1 MKTRYLF
8 LVLILVCIISC
19 FYLLTRGSSFFVK
32 DIVTTVSD
40 TQILTGTTITKSQIV
55 STKKENTVTTTGPV
69 VTTQPFNISDCL
81 YDNPYEGWIYST
93 AGVLKVYKAPDD
105 KSEVTGK
112 IYNQNIVSAIGE
124 TNYYNIISYNDSI
137 GFIKK
142 EDFGIKG
149 RRKNTILQKMDNVY
163 FSDISKD
170 NLALIGSSTTTS
182 PSFSANRNN
191 NLKVSAKATS
201 IVVRAGCVFSFNQTT
216 GPRTTN
222 SGYLTASTLDSSGN
236 KSSGVGG
243 GVCQT
248 ASTIHVAILDAISNG
263 FPLEDIESNLHSA
276 PVSYLSNRDYEAM
289 VNWGWSDFRFK
300 NNSNSDIVLEVSAK
314 DSTVNVSIYEIQL

>member
-1 MKTRYLF
+1 MKMRYLF
-8 LVLILVCIISC
+8 LVLILACISLC
-19 FYLLTRGSSFFVK
+19 FYLLAHDTSFFNK
-32 DIVTTVSD
+32 GVTVTVSE
-40 TQILTGTTITKSQIV
+40 TQKVTDATTESTAF
-55 STKKENTVTTTGPV
+55 STKKENTVTTAKSIG
-69 VTTQPFNISDCL
+69 TTKPFNISDYL
-81 YDNPYEGWIYST
+81 YDHPYEGWIYST
-93 AGVLKVYKAPDD
+93 AGVLKIYEAADD
-105 KSEVTGK
+105 KSESTGK
-112 IYNQNIVSAIGE
+112 IYNQNIVSVIGE

-137 GFIKK
+137 GFVKK

-149 RRKNTILQKMDNVY
+149 RKKNTILQKMDNVY
-163 FSDISKD
+163 FSDLSKD
-170 NLALIGSSTTTS
+170 NLVLIGSSSTTS

-191 NLKVSAKATS
+191 NLKVSAEATS
-201 IVVRAGCVFSFNQTT
+201 IVVRKGCVFSFNQTT

-248 ASTIHVAILDAISNG
+248 ASTIHVAVLNAISNG
-263 FPLEDIESNLHSA
+263 FSLEDIESNLHSA

-289 VNWGWSDFRFK
+289 VTWGWSDFRFK

-314 DSTVNVSIYEIQL
+314 DSTVSVAIYTMQ